1 MVSSSAVQ
9 DEKVTGPQGSVV
21 PPSTVVPPGTNIPDP
36 ELESSTVSLDKD
48 VALAIVGE
56 HPQEIDKAARVLRK
70 IDSFLIPVMVVGT
83 IMFNTV
89 LYK

>member
-1 MVSSSAVQ
+1 M
-9 DEKVTGPQGSVV
+9 TGPQGSVI
-21 PPSTVVPPGTNIPDP
+21 PPSTAVPPGTNIPD
-36 ELESSTVSLDKD
+36 LESSTMSLDKD
-48 VALAIVGE
+48 VALAIVEE

-83 IMFNTV
+83 IIFNTV